1 MARQRGPYLFTFAG
15 QRGIPQVYVFLGGR
29 PSLGLKS
36 EPALLDDGFFVVDD
50 LVAMVGFAEGDF
62 VDGAGFF
69 MVVDDLG
76 A

>member
-1 MARQRGPYLFTFAG
+1 M
-15 QRGIPQVYVFLGGR
+15 GGR
-29 PSLGLKS
+29 PSFGLKS
-36 EPALLDDGFFVVDD
+36 EPVLLEDGFFVVAD
-50 LVAMVGFAEGDF
+50 LVAMVGLAEGDF